1 MRNKE
6 GRKGGIR
13 SLYAKRSKCIKSVL
27 QFSQNAPNNINL
39 RLTRQNQKQEIIS
52 FFIHDI
58 EKSKEQSHA
67 KVSSICCLFLS
78 TGMLCS
84 FQHYTDTPVRRRQCY
99 QNQEKTNIRVSLSTL
114 SVCLYLWNTVLL
126 VPAVI
131 NKLGG
136 GIRDVG
142 LEGGGLERVRMKR
155 EGLIRLFFV
164 LA

>member
-1 MRNKE
+1 
-6 GRKGGIR
+6 
-13 SLYAKRSKCIKSVL
+13 
-27 QFSQNAPNNINL
+27 
-39 RLTRQNQKQEIIS
+39 
-52 FFIHDI
+52 
-58 EKSKEQSHA
+58 
-67 KVSSICCLFLS
+67 
-78 TGMLCS
+78 
-84 FQHYTDTPVRRRQCY
+84 
-99 QNQEKTNIRVSLSTL
+99 
-114 SVCLYLWNTVLL
+114 VLL